1 MCIRDRYKLTIDGV
15 QHTAMLWAD
24 PDTRMIWVA
33 SERGVYS
40 FARPVAESDLDP
52 GAAGADICA
61 PMPGSLTQLLVEDG
75 AEVVEGDAIAVVEAM
90 KMEHV
95 LRAPA
100 AGTAHVKA
108 AVGAQVALDEVLVTI
123 VDEEAEED

>member
-1 MCIRDRYKLTIDGV
+1 
-15 QHTAMLWAD
+15 
-24 PDTRMIWVA
+24 
-33 SERGVYS
+33 
-40 FARPVAESDLDP
+40 
-52 GAAGADICA
+52 
-61 PMPGSLTQLLVEDG
+61 MPGSLTQLLVEDG
-75 AEVVEGDAIAVVEAM
+75 AEVAEGDPIAVVEAM

-108 AVGAQVALDEVLVTI
+108 TVGAQVALDEVLVTI